1 MIAFLKRQLRVE
13 EYGGARA
20 WLAHLQ
26 ASTADLFGAYGGQQ
40 QVDWSRV
47 RRLVFVCKG
56 NICRSPYAELRAR
69 SWQWESVSMGLEAL
83 AGSAADTAA
92 IEAAARRGINLH
104 DHRSTRFS
112 VELIRPTDLVLGFEP
127 WHVQAVQRQLS
138 GTAHQC
144 ALVGLWSS
152 PRRPDLGDPHGRGA
166 RYFDICYELID
177 SSVRHLVTSGQ
188 R

>member
-26 ASTADLFGAYGGQQ
+26 ASAADVLGVYRSQR

-47 RRLVFVCKG
+47 QRLVFVCKG
-56 NICRSPYAELRAR
+56 NICRSPYAECRAR
-69 SWQWESVSMGLEAL
+69 AMGLESVSMGLDAL

-92 IEAAARRGINLH
+92 IEAGARRGIDLSG
-104 DHRSTRFS
+104 HRSTRFAAN
-112 VELIRPTDLVLGFEP
+112 LIRPTDLVLGFEP
-127 WHVQAVQRQLS
+127 WHLQAMQQPLEGAACQR
-138 GTAHQC
+138 

-152 PRRPDLGDPHGRGA
+152 PCRPDLGDPHARSA
-166 RYFDICYELID
+166 RYFDICYGLID
-177 SSVRHLVTSGQ
+177 SSVQYVVVKRHS
-188 R
+188 